1 VSHDL
6 SVVTRHADQVI
17 CLNRRLVCS
26 GATTEVLT
34 PENLAAMYGTDAH
47 LFRHSHA
54 DGHGHL
60 HDDGKW

>member
-1 VSHDL
+1 
-6 SVVTRHADQVI
+6 VTRHADQVI

-34 PENLAAMYGTDAH
+34 PETLAAMYGTDAH
-47 LFRHSHA
+47 LFRHSQA

-60 HDDGKW
+60 HDNGGRRGSVQE

>member
-1 VSHDL
+1 
-6 SVVTRHADQVI
+6 VI

-26 GATTEVLT
+26 GATTQVLT

-47 LFRHSHA
+47 LFRHNHA

-60 HDDGKW
+60 HDDGGR